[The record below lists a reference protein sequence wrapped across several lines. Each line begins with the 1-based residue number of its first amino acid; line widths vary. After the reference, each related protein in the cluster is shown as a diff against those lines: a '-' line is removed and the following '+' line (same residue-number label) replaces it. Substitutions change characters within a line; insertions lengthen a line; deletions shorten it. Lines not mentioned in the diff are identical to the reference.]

1 MKKLI
6 KSVFIVAL
14 SLSTAGAVGTNDTLY
29 KSNGKELQFENLK
42 PGHTLYIKNEDGK
55 VLYQKEID
63 QKGTYTNDFDLASL
77 PKGDY
82 RIEIDKDFEIQMI
95 PFTVSEQVEVMQEK
109 SSVFFKPVVRKKG
122 AYVYISKL
130 ALDNE
135 SMKVNV
141 FYNGDTANKGF
152 DKIYSETLS
161 QDKNLGRVY
170 KLDTDAKGEYK
181 IVVTT
186 KDRTFSKVVKI

>member
-1 MKKLI
+1 MKKVI

-14 SLSTAGAVGTNDTLY
+14 SLSTVGAIGTNDTLY
-29 KSNGKELQFENLK
+29 KSNGKELKFENLK
-42 PGHTLYIKNEDGK
+42 PGHTLYIKNENGK
-55 VLYQKEID
+55 VMYQDEIT
-63 QKGTYTNDFDLASL
+63 QSGTYTNNFDLAAL
-77 PKGDY
+77 PKGEY

-95 PFTVSEQVEVMQEK
+95 PVTVSENVDIMYEK
-109 SSVFFKPVVRKKG
+109 TSVLFKPVVRAKG

-135 SMKVNV
+135 SMKVDV
-141 FYNGDTANKGF
+141 FYNGETVNHGY

-161 QDKNLGRVY
+161 KNQNLDRVY
-170 KLDTDAKGEYK
+170 KLDADAKGEYK

-186 KDRTFSKVVKI
+186 KDRTFSKIVKI